1 MSIRHTLAGVTLAAA
16 GLAAAVGASAHGP
29 TPALITVDSH
39 VDIPDA
45 YMREPRFDAGRDS
58 VLKVDLGK
66 MEKGGLDAVFFV
78 VFVEQGALD
87 AAGYAKAVKVA
98 GNKFEAIH
106 LLASRNPQ
114 RIGFATTAAD
124 VRRLHAEG
132 RLSALIGIENGYA
145 LGHDLKRLDE
155 YHARGARYLGVVH
168 AGNNDL
174 CGSSA
179 PDAKRGD
186 VPNLGLTPFGAQVVA
201 RANALGIM
209 VDVSHASDACIA
221 DVLKAST
228 APVIASHSSARAL
241 VAHPRNLTD
250 DQLRALAAKGGV
262 AQAVAYKEFVK
273 ADPERLAEEEA
284 LQARVAKAAGDA
296 SWDSEK
302 HGFRADYAEGMAQI
316 QARHPLATLEQYVD
330 HIQHMVK
337 VAGIEHVG
345 IASDFDGGG
354 EVTGWMDATETP
366 NLTAALRR
374 RGFSEQDIVALW
386 GGNLL
391 RVMEAVQAAAT
402 AKPAAV
408 ANPAPAAATALRS
421 RAGAPAADAG
431 IRKAG
436 RFDAIV
442 DAVVAQYRLPG
453 LAVGIIE
460 DGQVTHTIARG
471 ELVAGAGRPVT
482 PDSIFKIASNS
493 KAMTATVLARLVQQ
507 GKLRW
512 DDPVTRYLPDFR
524 LGDEWTTR
532 NLTVRDLLVHN
543 SGLPE
548 GGGDLMLW
556 PEPNEFS
563 RADILAGLAY
573 IKPAYGFRA
582 GYAYDNTLYIVAG
595 EVAAAAGGAP
605 YEELVRREIFEPLGL
620 RQCRVGAFDRDAA
633 GEVAQP
639 HRRTPEG
646 NVVFNPDPPRVP
658 AIASAAAGGIRCSL
672 GDMLTW
678 ARQWL
683 APTPAQL
690 QWLDATQRAE
700 LWAARTPMP
709 ISAQRRA
716 WDNTHYL
723 AYAFGF
729 RLADMHGEWTVSH
742 TGTLSGMYSAM
753 LLLPDRRSG
762 FVLMTNGDGDA
773 ARSVLTEALLQELLT
788 PGRGRPV
795 QALVEALA
803 RPGAPAG
810 AATAGPASP
819 PPPALPPRVPATGAQ
834 LTGRLG
840 VWRDPWLGAVSVC
853 EVDGAVR
860 WVAAKSPRLRGQVMD
875 VGGQWLLDFDDEGL
889 DEAWMEFSGE
899 GESARLAMRKVDP
912 EADFSSDYEDLHFTR
927 IGDCDGVSKAR
938 TAAEAGLVAAAD
950 VVPDLALDMRYAG
963 ANNFTGAR
971 VDGYEAPACLLRGSA
986 AEALGRVQAALR
998 PRGLRLRVFDCYRPT
1013 RAVAAFMRWA
1023 AAPEQ
1028 AATRTAYHP
1037 NLPKSALVPGYIAE
1051 VSGHSRGSTVD
1062 LTLERC
1068 QGARCEPLDM
1078 GTGFDF
1084 FDPLANTDS
1093 PAATAAQR
1101 ANREL
1106 LRTAMAAEGF
1116 ENYPMEWWHYT
1127 WTPAAVARIRHDVP
1141 VR

>member
-1 MSIRHTLAGVTLAAA
+1 MSIRDTLAGAAVAATCLAV
-16 GLAAAVGASAHGP
+16 AVGASAHGP
-29 TPALITVDSH
+29 NPALITVDSH

-45 YMREPRFDAGRDS
+45 YMREARFDAGRES

-87 AAGYAKAVKVA
+87 AAGYARAVKVA
-98 GNKFEAIH
+98 ENKFEAIH
-106 LLASRNPQ
+106 LLASRNPG
-114 RIGFATTAAD
+114 RIAFATTAAD
-124 VRRLHAEG
+124 VRRHHAEG

-145 LGHDLKRLDE
+145 LGHDLARLDD

-168 AGNNDL
+168 SGNNDL

-186 VPNLGLTPFGAQVVA
+186 VPNLGLTPFGRQVVA

-209 VDVSHASDACIA
+209 LDVSHASDACIA
-221 DVLKAST
+221 DMLSASKA
-228 APVIASHSSARAL
+228 PLIASHSSARAL
-241 VAHPRNLTD
+241 VAHPRNLSD
-250 DQLRALAAKGGV
+250 DQLRALAARGGV

-273 ADPERLAEEEA
+273 ADPKRLAEEEA

-302 HGFRADYAEGMAQI
+302 HGFRADYARGLAQI
-316 QARHPLATLEQYVD
+316 EQRHPLATLEQYVD

-366 NLTAALRR
+366 NLTAALRK
-374 RGFSEQDIVALW
+374 RGFSEEDIVALW

-391 RVMEAVQAAAT
+391 RVMDAVQAAAT

-408 ANPAPAAATALRS
+408 ASPRD
-421 RAGAPAADAG
+421 RAG
-431 IRKAG
+431 G

-453 LAVGIIE
+453 IAVGVIE
-460 DGQVTHTIARG
+460 DGRVTHTITRG
-471 ELVAGAGRPVT
+471 ELVAGSGRPIT
-482 PDSIFKIASNS
+482 DDSVFKIASNS

-512 DDPVTRYLPDFR
+512 DDPVIKYLPDFR
-524 LGDEWTTR
+524 LGDEWITR
-532 NLTVRDLLVHN
+532 NLMVRDLLVHN

-556 PEPNEFS
+556 PEPNEFT
-563 RADILAGLAY
+563 RADILAGLAH

-595 EVAAAAGGAP
+595 EVAAVAGGASF
-605 YEELVRREIFEPLGL
+605 EHLVQREIFEPLGL

-639 HRRTPEG
+639 HRRTPDG

-672 GDMLTW
+672 GDMLAW

-690 QWLDATQRAE
+690 QWLDARQRE
-700 LWAARTPMP
+700 EMWKARTPMP

-716 WDNTHYL
+716 WDNTHTL
-723 AYAFGF
+723 AYAYGF

-753 LLLPDRRSG
+753 MLLPDRRSG

-773 ARSVLTEALLQELLT
+773 ARSVLTEALLVELLA
-788 PGRGRPV
+788 PGKGRSV
-795 QALVEALA
+795 DALA
-803 RPGAPAG
+803 ADLARKPAPAAVATGSG
-810 AATAGPASP
+810 AADAAAAPPSRQPASP
-819 PPPALPPRVPATGAQ
+819 ESLRA
-834 LTGRLG
+834 RLG

-853 EVDGAVR
+853 AVDGAVR

-875 VGGQWLLDFDDEGL
+875 VGGRLLLDFDDEGL
-889 DEAWMEFSGE
+889 DEAWLAFSGE
-899 GESARLAMRKVDP
+899 GAGSTCAR
-912 EADFSSDYEDLHFTR
+912 
-927 IGDCDGVSKAR
+927 
-938 TAAEAGLVAAAD
+938 
-950 VVPDLALDMRYAG
+950 
-963 ANNFTGAR
+963 
-971 VDGYEAPACLLRGSA
+971 
-986 AEALGRVQAALR
+986 
-998 PRGLRLRVFDCYRPT
+998 
-1013 RAVAAFMRWA
+1013 W
-1023 AAPEQ
+1023 
-1028 AATRTAYHP
+1028 TRTP
-1037 NLPKSALVPGYIAE
+1037 TSAPTTRTSI
-1051 VSGHSRGSTVD
+1051 
-1062 LTLERC
+1062 
-1068 QGARCEPLDM
+1068 
-1078 GTGFDF
+1078 
-1084 FDPLANTDS
+1084 S
-1093 PAATAAQR
+1093 PA
-1101 ANREL
+1101 
-1106 LRTAMAAEGF
+1106 
-1116 ENYPMEWWHYT
+1116 
-1127 WTPAAVARIRHDVP
+1127 
-1141 VR
+1141 

>member
-1 MSIRHTLAGVTLAAA
+1 MSIRKNLAGAALAATCLAAA
-16 GLAAAVGASAHGP
+16 LGASAHGP
-29 TPALITVDSH
+29 NPALITVDSH

-45 YMREPRFDAGRDS
+45 YMREPRFDASHDT

-98 GNKFEAIH
+98 ENKFEAIH

-114 RIGFATTAAD
+114 RIGFATTAAE
-124 VRRLHAEG
+124 VRSLHAQG

-145 LGHDLKRLDE
+145 LGHDLERLDD
-155 YHARGARYLGVVH
+155 YYARGARYLGVVH
-168 AGNNDL
+168 SGNNDL

-302 HGFRADYAEGMAQI
+302 HGFRADYAEGMARI
-316 QARHPLATLEQYVD
+316 EKRHPLATLEQYVD
-330 HIQHMVK
+330 HIQHMVE
-337 VAGIEHVG
+337 VAGIGHVG

-354 EVTGWMDATETP
+354 EVTGWSDATETP
-366 NLTAALRR
+366 NLTAALRK

-391 RVMEAVQAAAT
+391 RVMEAVQAAAG
-402 AKPAAV
+402 KG
-408 ANPAPAAATALRS
+408 R
-421 RAGAPAADAG
+421 
-431 IRKAG
+431 

-453 LAVGIIE
+453 LAVGVIE
-460 DGQVTHTIARG
+460 DGKVTHTITRG
-471 ELVAGAGRPVT
+471 ELVAGSGRPVT
-482 PDSIFKIASNS
+482 PDSVFKIASNS

-512 DDPVTRYLPDFR
+512 DDPVTRYLPSFR
-524 LGDEWTTR
+524 LADDWVTR

-563 RADILAGLAY
+563 RGDILAGLAY

-595 EVAAAAGGAP
+595 EVAAAAGGAS
-605 YEELVRREIFEPLGL
+605 YEEVVRREIFEPLAL

-646 NVVFNPDPPRVP
+646 NVVFNPDPPMVP

-672 GDMLTW
+672 GDMLAW

-690 QWLDATQRAE
+690 QWLDATQRTQM
-700 LWAARTPMP
+700 WTARTPMP

-753 LLLPDRRSG
+753 MLLPDRRSG

-773 ARSVLTEALLQELLT
+773 ARSVLIEALVEELLT

-795 QALVEALA
+795 QELVDALA
-803 RPGAPAG
+803 RPSAPVTG
-810 AATAGPASP
+810 ATAGPASP
-819 PPPALPPRVPATGAQ
+819 PPPALPPRAPATAAQ
-834 LTGRLG
+834 LAGRLG

-860 WVAAKSPRLRGQVMD
+860 WVAAKSPRLRGQVMQ

-889 DEAWMEFSGE
+889 DEAWMAFSGE

-927 IGDCDGVSKAR
+927 VGDCDGVSKAR
-938 TAAEAGLVAAAD
+938 TAAEAGLVDATT
-950 VVPDLALDMRYAG
+950 LAPGLGVDMRYAG

-971 VDGYEAPACLLRGSA
+971 VDGYEAPTCLLRASA

-1023 AAPEQ
+1023 TAPEQ
-1028 AATRTAYHP
+1028 AATRAAYHP
-1037 NLPKSALVPGYIAE
+1037 NLPKSGLVPGYIAE
-1051 VSGHSRGSTVD
+1051 VSGHSRGATVD

-1068 QGARCEPLDM
+1068 QEARCEPLDM

-1084 FDPLANTDS
+1084 FDPMANTDS

-1101 ANREL
+1101 ANRDV
-1106 LRTAMAAEGF
+1106 LRNAMAAEGF